1 MSQSDHHHM
10 DQQENETKTWRV
22 FALTFIMMFVEIGA
36 GYITGSMALLAD
48 GWHMGTHAAAFG
60 IGIFAYRYTRR
71 NITSKR
77 FSFGPG
83 KVTTLGGFASAVALA
98 VVALFMIIESIER
111 FIEPV
116 SIQFNEAII
125 VAIMGLIVN
134 VVSAILLMG
143 TSLED
148 HTHSHDIE
156 DHNLRSAYF
165 HVLADALTSIL
176 AIGALLMGK
185 YWGWQMMDPLMGI
198 IGAIIILKWSK
209 GLLSSSAEIL
219 LDRAAGNKME
229 AVIRREVEKRENSV
243 LDLKMW
249 FVGPN
254 EMAAAVK
261 ITRTEQAEPEWI
273 EGILKNIPGLSYLN
287 VETISN
293 KNQR

>member
-1 MSQSDHHHM
+1 M